1 MQKQFIY
8 QLSEIEEVAK
18 EIIPLLKHK
27 VVLLNGQMGMGKTT
41 LVTALIE
48 ALGISDKVSSPT
60 FSLVN
65 QYKNDQTTA
74 YHFDFYRIENSEE
87 ALDFGV
93 EEYFYSGDWC
103 FLEWA
108 ERIED
113 LLPQQTSQIEIQFEG
128 EDKRKISVFNS
139 NTDL

>member
-1 MQKQFIY
+1 MEYQFTY
-8 QLSEIEEVAK
+8 QLSEIKQIAQK
-18 EIIPLLKHK
+18 IIPLLKHK
-27 VVLLNGQMGMGKTT
+27 IVLLNAEMGMGKTT
-41 LVTALIE
+41 LVTAFIE

-65 QYKNDQTTA
+65 QYKNNQTTA
-74 YHFDFYRIENSEE
+74 YHFDFYRIDSSEE

-113 LLPQQTSQIEIQFEG
+113 LLPQQISRIEIQFEG
-128 EDKRKISVFNS
+128 EDKRKISVFN
-139 NTDL
+139 